1 MLKKFLSLFNKK
13 EKTKLLIIFLLNSC
27 TFFFE
32 LLSLASLPIFVA
44 ILLGSNFLN
53 SKFAGT
59 FVESFLQNYSQKE
72 LIIITGSLAV
82 AAFVIKNLFLIFL
95 SYFQGAFF
103 KKIKIDLSKNLFN
116 FYLNSEYI

>member
-82 AAFVIKNLFLIFL
+82 AAFVIKNLFLIFCRI
-95 SYFQGAFF
+95 F
-103 KKIKIDLSKNLFN
+103 KEHFLKRLKLIYQKIFLIF
-116 FYLNSEYI
+116 I